1 MHFMI
6 CLADI
11 HIEIDSIYD
20 GVYKLCKGYLT
31 EEGQADFTVEI
42 SQSDI
47 DYERKKSIR
56 EAALE
61 HLKPVIFPDH
71 YLETLAVYRKIATK
85 MLDYDTFL
93 MHGSVV
99 AAGGHAYLFTAPSG
113 TGKTTHTRLWLENIP
128 GSFVVN
134 GDKPLI
140 RVHDGYCEA
149 CGTPWAGKEFMNT
162 NVIVPLRAICLLER
176 GQENSIE
183 ELPFLD
189 VYVNL
194 FQQIYRPVEAKAVR
208 KTMELIRRMGESV
221 RFYRLICNMDPEAAL
236 CAADG
241 MRVHDNDGSEGTG
254 SLKVKDVGSFS

>member
-1 MHFMI
+1 MPVEENVLPMHSSCNM
-6 CLADI
+6 
-11 HIEIDSIYD
+11 Y
-20 GVYKLCKGYLT
+20 
-31 EEGQADFTVEI
+31 
-42 SQSDI
+42 
-47 DYERKKSIR
+47 
-56 EAALE
+56 
-61 HLKPVIFPDH
+61 PVSGD
-71 YLETLAVYRKIATK
+71 TAVFFG
-85 MLDYDTFL
+85 L
-93 MHGSVV
+93 
-99 AAGGHAYLFTAPSG
+99 SG

-194 FQQIYRPVEAKAVR
+194 FQQIYRPVETKAVR

-236 CAADG
+236 VAADG
-241 MRVHDNDGSEGTG
+241 MRVHDNDGSEGFFTVTKNG
-254 SLKVKDVGSFS
+254 I

>member
-1 MHFMI
+1 MHFTI
-6 CLADI
+6 SLADVS
-11 HIEIDSIYD
+11 IEIDSIYD
-20 GVYKLCKGYLT
+20 EVYKLCKDYLT
-31 EEGQADFTVEI
+31 EEGHADFTVEI
-42 SQSDI
+42 SQSDL

-221 RFYRLICNMDPEAAL
+221 RFYRLICNMDPGAAL

-241 MRVHDNDGSEGTG
+241 MRVHDNDGSEGFFTVTKNG
-254 SLKVKDVGSFS
+254 I